1 MSYWTKTIN
10 TGIIKGQKQTLT
22 NGVLTYITEAE
33 TVVVCVTFLVSRP
46 QQYKVGKGKKK
57 VNLDE

>member
-1 MSYWTKTIN
+1 MSYWIKTIN

-33 TVVVCVTFLVSRP
+33 TVVVCAIFLGSRL
-46 QQYKVGKGKKK
+46 QQYEVGKGKKK